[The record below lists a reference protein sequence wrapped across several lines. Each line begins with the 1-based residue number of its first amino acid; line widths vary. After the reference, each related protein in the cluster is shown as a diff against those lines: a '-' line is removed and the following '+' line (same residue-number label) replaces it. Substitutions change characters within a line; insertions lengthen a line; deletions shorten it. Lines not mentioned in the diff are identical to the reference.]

1 MVMLMKE
8 INILGLLK
16 AQNSE
21 DVIFAVGREGLVNW
35 SDIYTSVLKRRG
47 RASQITVKR
56 RLDELAQL
64 DLITKRRRKKEREE
78 YTYHPTKR
86 LEALAALLKEIEELE
101 AFDARAISEK
111 IIIYTSREAVVDS
124 FAELVTRATPG
135 DIVFGQCK
143 TCAHYPKRFYE
154 VIADAALKGVMFQF
168 VVSPHK
174 DGLETAKKFYQLGGP
189 NMQIVMSVLQ
199 ETRLL
204 GIVYKE
210 VLLVVSSPIT
220 YTGIHIKDQ
229 SAVRTLYTAFQTIWE
244 SDQIVKP
251 EELPV

>member
-1 MVMLMKE
+1 MLVKE

-16 AQNSE
+16 SQNSE
-21 DVIFAVGREGLVNW
+21 DVIFAVGGEGLVNW

-64 DLITKRRRKKEREE
+64 DLITKRRREKEREE
-78 YTYHPTKR
+78 YTYHPTKQ
-86 LEALAALLKEIEELE
+86 LESLAALLKEIEELE

-111 IIIYTSREAVVDS
+111 VTIYTSREAVVTS
-124 FAELVTRATPG
+124 FSELVTRALPG

-143 TCAHYPKRFYE
+143 MCAHYPKRFYD
-154 VIADAALKGVMFQF
+154 VIEGAVSNGVMFQF

-174 DGLETAKKFYQLGGP
+174 DGLETAKKFYQISRSNIQL
-189 NMQIVMSVLQ
+189 VLSVLQ

-204 GIVYKE
+204 GIVDKE
-210 VLLVVSSPIT
+210 VLLVVSSPTT
-220 YTGIHIKDQ
+220 YTGIHITDQ
-229 SAVRTLYTAFQTIWE
+229 SAVRTLYTAFQSIWE
-244 SDQIVKP
+244 TDQIVKP
-251 EELPV
+251 EELRV

>member
-1 MVMLMKE
+1 MKE

-16 AQNSE
+16 SQNSE
-21 DVIFAVGREGLVNW
+21 DVIFAVGREGLVHW

-64 DLITKRRRKKEREE
+64 DLITKKRREKEREE

-86 LEALAALLKEIEELE
+86 LEALATLLKEIEGLE

-111 IIIYTSREAVVDS
+111 VSIYTSREAVVTS
-124 FAELVTRATPG
+124 FTELVTRATPG

-154 VIADAALKGVMFQF
+154 VISEAADKGVLFQF

-174 DGLETAKKFYQLGGP
+174 DGMETTKKFYQLGEE
-189 NMQIVMSVLQ
+189 NMQIVLSVLQ

-204 GIVYKE
+204 GIVNKE

-220 YTGIHIKDQ
+220 YIGIHIKDK
-229 SAVRTLYTAFQTIWE
+229 SAVQTLYTAFKSIWE
-244 SDQIVKP
+244 ADQIIKP
-251 EELPV
+251 EELYI

>member
-1 MVMLMKE
+1 MKE

-16 AQNSE
+16 SQNSE
-21 DVIFAVGREGLVNW
+21 DVIFAVGREGFVHW

-64 DLITKRRRKKEREE
+64 GLITKKRRKKEREE

-86 LEALAALLKEIEELE
+86 LEALAVLLKEIEELE

-111 IIIYTSREAVVDS
+111 VSIYTSREAVVNS
-124 FAELVTRATPG
+124 FAELVTRAIPE

-154 VIADAALKGVMFQF
+154 VISEAADKGVKFQF

-174 DGLETAKKFYQLGGP
+174 DGLETAKKFYQLGGE
-189 NMQIVMSVLQ
+189 NMQIVLSVLQ

-204 GIVYKE
+204 GIVNKE

-220 YTGIHIKDQ
+220 YIGIQIKDQ
-229 SAVRTLYTAFQTIWE
+229 SAVQTLYTAFQSIWE
-244 SDQIVKP
+244 ADQIIKP
-251 EELPV
+251 EELYV